1 MTVVCAAP
9 LFNGTFFPS
18 ALILSDSRVTFLNG
32 RQSPRDDVRKLHIL
46 GENSAVGIVGHVD
59 RARAALADALEQ
71 LQVNRDRSFWQLERL
86 LRWAATKRG
95 TPTNKVQFFYFVLV
109 GIEHGVSMTSMIQS
123 RETVD
128 IKGPPD
134 FVHVAGDPSVVKTVR
149 PEIGLE
155 RMSIQP
161 SGNAPPWMNEK
172 IRFEAA
178 MNACV
183 VAAQE
188 RAIDGR
194 ATVGG
199 PIQTV
204 LLRLGQPPLVRQLAL
219 VNDPGAP
226 TAGLIELDSESFS
239 LGEANA

>member
-1 MTVVCAAP
+1 
-9 LFNGTFFPS
+9 
-18 ALILSDSRVTFLNG
+18 
-32 RQSPRDDVRKLHIL
+32 
-46 GENSAVGIVGHVD
+46 
-59 RARAALADALEQ
+59 
-71 LQVNRDRSFWQLERL
+71 
-86 LRWAATKRG
+86 
-95 TPTNKVQFFYFVLV
+95 
-109 GIEHGVSMTSMIQS
+109 MTSMIRS

-128 IKGPPD
+128 IIQAPD
-134 FVHVAGDPSVVKTVR
+134 FVHVAGVHSVVETVR
-149 PEIGLE
+149 PEIGLK

-161 SGNAPPWMNEK
+161 SRNAPPWMNEM

-188 RAIDGR
+188 RANDGK
-194 ATVGG
+194 ALVGG

-204 LLRLGQPPLVRQLAL
+204 LLQPGQPPLVKKLAL
-219 VNDPGAP
+219 VDDPGAP